1 MSSTDSDPGSTRPGG
16 RTARNTAAVMRATL
30 DELGEQGYQRISVDR
45 IASRSGVHK
54 ATVYRRWGGVEG
66 LLAQALDWASGWHW
80 EPVRTGSLYTDL
92 ISLNEEVAAGFT
104 VAPEQR
110 ISYATIAAAFDSDTA
125 AAALRAYMADRHRRS
140 SVVVAEAVA
149 RGEAPEETDT
159 EEVVRASVAPIYHRL
174 LVCRE
179 PVTARHIH
187 RAARITADAAAAG
200 AFLIEEHPDQNPT

>member
-1 MSSTDSDPGSTRPGG
+1 MSSIEEDPGSIRPGG
-16 RTARNTAAVMRATL
+16 RTARNTAAVMQATL

-66 LLAQALDWASGWHW
+66 LLAQALEWAADRHW
-80 EPVRTGSLYTDL
+80 EPVHTGSLYTDL
-92 ISLNEEVAAGFT
+92 VSLNEEVAAGFT

-110 ISYATIAAAFDSDTA
+110 ISYATIAAAFESETA
-125 AAALRAYMADRHRRS
+125 AGTLRSYMADRHRRS
-140 SVVVAEAVA
+140 SVLVAEAVA
-149 RGEAPEETDT
+149 RGEAPEGTDT

-179 PVTARHIH
+179 PVTDRHIH
-187 RAARITADAAAAG
+187 RAARITADAAATG
-200 AFLIEEHPDQNPT
+200 AFLPEYEPDKNPT